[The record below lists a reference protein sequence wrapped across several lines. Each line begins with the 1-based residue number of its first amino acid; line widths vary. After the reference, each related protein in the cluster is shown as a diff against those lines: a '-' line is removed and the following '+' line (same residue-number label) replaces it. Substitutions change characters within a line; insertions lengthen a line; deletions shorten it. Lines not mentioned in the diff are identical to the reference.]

1 MGVFLGLLKKKTR
14 EESLVERTENVFMVL
29 TGNSDIEITELEMIQ
44 TMNNARRMLV
54 EHLESKKGLLMEQS
68 VTNSQKA
75 KEIGNALGYV
85 E

>member
-1 MGVFLGLLKKKTR
+1 MGVFLGFFKKKTR

-44 TMNNARRMLV
+44 TMNNARRMLA
-54 EHLESKKGLLMEQS
+54 EYLESKKGLLIEQS
-68 VTNSQKA
+68 VNSNQKA
-75 KEIGNALGYV
+75 IEIANALGYI